1 MKHLGSLWAWIVYSS
16 ADPTRYSL
24 FLKGTLVTVAT
35 YATVIAGFAHIAVP
49 SDLITQIIDA
59 VVAIVQDG
67 LMLIS
72 VIVAAAGL
80 IRKLYRTYSGT
91 NELPSE
97 TL

>member
-35 YATVIAGFAHIAVP
+35 YATVIAGFAHITVP
-49 SDLITQIIDA
+49 SDLISQIIDA
-59 VVAIVQDG
+59 VVAVVQDS

-72 VIVAAAGL
+72 VVVAAAGL
-80 IRKLYRTYSGT
+80 VRKLYRTYTGT
-91 NELPSE
+91 NVSPQE
-97 TL
+97 